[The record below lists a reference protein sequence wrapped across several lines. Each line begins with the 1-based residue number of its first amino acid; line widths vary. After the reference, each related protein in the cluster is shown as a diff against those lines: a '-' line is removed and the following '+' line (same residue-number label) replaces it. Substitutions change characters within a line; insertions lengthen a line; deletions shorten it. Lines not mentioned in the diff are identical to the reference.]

1 MAKSKT
7 KTFVWCVFS
16 EQYSEYKDGF
26 GTHVNKDVK
35 VRRLLEIFSN
45 EDAAHEYIAAQ
56 PGRFFNYRS
65 RDPNKENP
73 IIEKHEVLT
82 SYD

>member
-16 EQYSEYKDGF
+16 EQYAEYKDGF

>member
-16 EQYSEYKDGF
+16 EQYAEYEDGF

-45 EDAAHEYIAAQ
+45 EDAAHDYITAQ
-56 PGRFFNYRS
+56 PYRFFNYRL
-65 RDPNKENP
+65 PNPESA
-73 IIEKHEVLT
+73 IIEKREVLT

>member
-16 EQYSEYKDGF
+16 EQYAEYEDGF
-26 GTHVNKDVK
+26 GRQINKDVK
-35 VRRLLEIFSN
+35 VRRLLEVFSN
-45 EDAAHEYIAAQ
+45 EDAAHDYINSQ
-56 PGRFFNYRS
+56 PGRFFDYRS

-73 IIEKHEVLT
+73 IIEKREVLA

>member
-16 EQYSEYKDGF
+16 EQYAEYKDGF

-56 PGRFFNYRS
+56 PGRFFNCRS